1 MDTELAHAAVS
12 TGRVVLLKRDLFGTV
27 SRLECGAQAGAVDRV
42 ERDTTHAAPGLRWLA
57 RRLAAREARALAI
70 LHHVDGVPRL
80 VSWDGERLVRTWL
93 PGVPLQ
99 QSQGVD
105 RGYFR
110 AALRLLR
117 RLHGA
122 GLVHNDLAK
131 EPNWL
136 VDPDGRPALVDFQLA
151 MRPRYRG
158 RWFRM
163 LAHDDLRHLLK
174 HKRSHRGGPLTARQR
189 AILARRSPLAAAWA
203 GTGKPLYRFVTRR
216 LLGWADRE
224 GAGDRG
230 AVQGSTDSKSSAGAS
245 SGRK

>member
-1 MDTELAHAAVS
+1 VSDTGTS
-12 TGRVVLLKRDLFGTV
+12 LKRDLFGDVALLRV
-27 SRLECGAQAGAVDRV
+27 SSAGGELDCVQ
-42 ERDTTHAAPGLRWLA
+42 RDTTVAARGLRWLA
-57 RRLAAREARALAI
+57 RRLAAREARAL
-70 LHHVDGVPRL
+70 HVLRRVPGVPRL
-80 VSWDGERLVRTWL
+80 ISWDGRKLVRSWL

-99 QSQGVD
+99 RAGGVD
-105 RGYFR
+105 ATYFR
-110 AALRLLR
+110 AALSLLR
-117 RLHGA
+117 RLHAA
-122 GLVHNDLAK
+122 GVVHNDLAK

-136 VDPDGRPALVDFQLA
+136 VTPQGRPALVDFQLA

-158 RWFRM
+158 RLFRM

-174 HKRSHRGGPLTARQR
+174 HKRSYCPGLLTRRER

-203 GTGKPLYRFVTRR
+203 HTGKPLYRFVTRR

-245 SGRK
+245 PGRK

>member
-1 MDTELAHAAVS
+1 MSDDDAT
-12 TGRVVLLKRDLFGTV
+12 LLKRDLFGEV
-27 SRLECGAQAGAVDRV
+27 RRVRVRGRAGELDCAQ
-42 ERDTTHAAPGLRWLA
+42 RDTTRAAHSLRWLA
-57 RRLAAREARALAI
+57 RRLATREARALDALRGI
-70 LHHVDGVPRL
+70 PDVPRL
-80 VSWDGERLVRTWL
+80 VAWDGRILLRTWL

-99 QSQGVD
+99 KAGGAD
-105 RGYFR
+105 PRYFR
-110 AALRLLR
+110 EALRLLG
-117 RLHGA
+117 RLHAA

-136 VDPDGRPALVDFQLA
+136 VSASGRPALVDFQLA
-151 MRPRYRG
+151 MRFRYRG
-158 RWFRM
+158 RLFRM

-174 HKRSHRGGPLTARQR
+174 HKRTYCPASLTSRQR

-203 GTGKPLYRFVTRR
+203 RTGKPVYRFVTRN

-245 SGRK
+245 PGRK